1 MVLTKQLDIMPRG
14 NNLTVVFSTRKLEE
28 SYVKHIKDTC
38 GIKDIQILSYENP
51 NGTSLTEIYN
61 KALAESTNDVIVYCH
76 DDLIFNTKKWGRKIL
91 KHFDNT
97 DYGIIGLA
105 GTRKMPESGR
115 WWDDINQPTSN
126 MVGIVK
132 HSNEGKTWES
142 GYSNSYGHNI
152 IPVVITDGVL
162 FVVHKERIKNN
173 FNKDING
180 FHFYDIDFTF
190 RNHLEGVK
198 IGVITDIRITHLSMG
213 QTNNEW
219 EENRKL
225 FVERYKDNLPSEVPV
240 KIFYNDKTP
249 YIKKEPKVSIIIPT
263 KDNLDILFG
272 CLNSIITKTKYTNYE
287 ILIADT
293 GSEKENLTKIIDYC
307 GEHSNIRLIEYDYY
321 NFAKINNEVVRDQ
334 VSDDTELLLFCN
346 NDIELINDAISGV
359 VHTWVKNKK
368 RVGTVGARLHFEDGT
383 LQHGGVVLFGRK
395 SEQGTNIGVTHHAHK
410 SKYKY
415 QIGDSA
421 RVVGN
426 TGAFLL
432 VSKSLFES
440 CGMFNEEYIDC
451 LEDVELNLSC
461 MVKGRENYINN
472 NSICYH
478 YESITRE
485 TDGQIRGDDFSR
497 MVNYIKSND
506 KLSQYIQMIK

>member
-1 MVLTKQLDIMPRG
+1 MPRG
-14 NNLTVVFSTRKLEE
+14 NNLTVVFSTRKLNEN
-28 SYVKHIKDTC
+28 YVKHIKDTC

-61 KALAESTNDVIVYCH
+61 KALSESVNDVIVYCH
-76 DDLIFNTKKWGRKIL
+76 DDIIFNTKKWGRKIL
-91 KHFDNT
+91 KHFNNT

-173 FNKDING
+173 FNKDISG

-198 IGVITDIRITHLSMG
+198 VGVITDIRITHLSMG
-213 QTNNEW
+213 QTNEEW

-225 FVERYKDNLPSEVPV
+225 FVERYKGSLPSEVPV

-249 YIKKEPKVSIIIPT
+249 YIKNEPKVSIIIPT

-272 CLNSIITKTKYTNYE
+272 CLNSIITKN
-287 ILIADT
+287 
-293 GSEKENLTKIIDYC
+293 
-307 GEHSNIRLIEYDYY
+307 
-321 NFAKINNEVVRDQ
+321 
-334 VSDDTELLLFCN
+334 
-346 NDIELINDAISGV
+346 
-359 VHTWVKNKK
+359 
-368 RVGTVGARLHFEDGT
+368 
-383 LQHGGVVLFGRK
+383 
-395 SEQGTNIGVTHHAHK
+395 
-410 SKYKY
+410 
-415 QIGDSA
+415 QI
-421 RVVGN
+421 
-426 TGAFLL
+426 
-432 VSKSLFES
+432 
-440 CGMFNEEYIDC
+440 
-451 LEDVELNLSC
+451 
-461 MVKGRENYINN
+461 
-472 NSICYH
+472 H
-478 YESITRE
+478 
-485 TDGQIRGDDFSR
+485 
-497 MVNYIKSND
+497 
-506 KLSQYIQMIK
+506 